1 MLENSYRITATEKK
15 ENINKEFKGIGKMSN
30 KTDKLKKFATQCL
43 KKWPIFVISLFI
55 SISFAIYYLYTA
67 QPQYTRET
75 QLLIKEESKN
85 NKVSV
90 SDLTEDFGTFSGN
103 TNVNNELS
111 RIQSLTLIGNV
122 VKKLHLETDYLKI
135 SSLRKRTIYGSDN
148 PINIEIIGME
158 DNEFCEFE
166 ITLDS
171 TSMISYAKKDLK
183 ESNAEGDST
192 QAKAANNS
200 VKPRFTITG
209 LKYGDQKVE
218 GTWEGKL
225 GTSMILHKKVRVLV
239 SYNKDYKKYSKDADD
254 AFPENILIVRR
265 GLVKSVEYF
274 KQKLQVSL
282 IDKKSSIL
290 NLSYSD
296 AVAERAEDVLIALI
310 EAYNENLLEGKNQIA
325 LSTSQFIND
334 RLSLIERELGNVD
347 ENISTYKSRNLTPD
361 VDEVAKLHLDKAS
374 QAQDK
379 VSELDAQLAMLE
391 YIRDFIA
398 NNHEKQFLP
407 AVTNITNNVIEKSIE
422 EYNALLL
429 KRNDLL
435 SNSSIK
441 NPMVVSYDKN
451 LGDMEKSILVN
462 IDSQIDAIDSQ
473 ILNLRKTEA
482 KSKAKIASS
491 PTQTKYLLGVERQQ
505 KVKETL
511 YLFLL
516 QKREENELS
525 QAYSA
530 YNNQIITKP
539 TGKLEATSPIKK
551 NILIVALMLGLLI
564 PAGLV
569 WLWESIKGK
578 VNNLDELSDLP
589 VNLLG
594 ELPYKENKIVVGSE
608 KLNEENKAFRNLRTR
623 LETTGPEEGIKSIML
638 TDINASSG
646 KSYVSVNVAKV
657 IALKQKRVALV
668 NFDKDSMIDSLVA
681 SKEGVYDFLST
692 KDASWQSYI
701 HQSQSD
707 ENLFVMPAGSIPSN
721 PSDILNETR
730 LQSLFAFLKSGFDMV
745 VVNSPSAVEESAT
758 LLIGKLVDQN
768 IFVLNTESADVN
780 TVGILSNFAVEEKF
794 KNISVVLNH
803 KEI

>member
-1 MLENSYRITATEKK
+1 MAS
-15 ENINKEFKGIGKMSN
+15 SS
-30 KTDKLKKFATQCL
+30 KTDKLKKFVSQCL
-43 KKWPIFVISLFI
+43 RKWPLFVVSIFLSV
-55 SISFAIYYLYTA
+55 SFAIYYLYTA

-75 QLLIKEESKN
+75 QLLIKEESKT

-111 RIQSLTLIGNV
+111 RIQSPTLIGNV
-122 VKKLHLETDYLKI
+122 VKKLHLDMEYKRV
-135 SSLRKRTIYGSDN
+135 SSLRKRVIYGVEN
-148 PINIEIIGME
+148 PINIEILGLE
-158 DNEFCEFE
+158 ENDVCEFD

-171 TSMISYAKKDLK
+171 TSMIAYAKKDM
-183 ESNAEGDST
+183 SNVEVNDSLQMDET
-192 QAKAANNS
+192 QTKNNT
-200 VKPRFTITG
+200 VKPKFTITA
-209 LKYGDQKVE
+209 LKFGNNEIE
-218 GTWEGKL
+218 GSWAGKL
-225 GTSMILHKKVRVLV
+225 ETSMVLYKKLRVLV
-239 SYNKDYKKYSKDADD
+239 TYNSEYKNYGKDRSENS
-254 AFPENILIVRR
+254 FPENIHVSKFGIVK
-265 GLVKSVEYF
+265 GVEFF

-290 NLSYSD
+290 NLSYND
-296 AVAERAEDVLIALI
+296 ADPKRAEDVLIALI
-310 EAYNENLLEGKNQIA
+310 EAYNENLLEGKNKIA

-398 NNHEKQFLP
+398 NNHEKEFLP
-407 AVTNITNNVIEKSIE
+407 AVTNITNSVIEKSIE

-429 KRNDLL
+429 KRNNLL
-435 SNSSIK
+435 ANSSVK

-451 LGDMEKSILVN
+451 LADMERSILVN

-530 YNNQIITKP
+530 YNNQIITQP
-539 TGKLEATSPIKK
+539 NGKLEATSPIKK

-564 PAGLV
+564 PAALIWV
-569 WLWESIKGK
+569 WESLKGK
-578 VNNLDELSDLP
+578 IEKLDDISGLP
-589 VNLLG
+589 VQHLG
-594 ELPYKENKIVVGSE
+594 ELPYREDKIVVGAD
-608 KLNEENKAFRNLRTR
+608 KQNEENKAFRNLRTN
-623 LETTGPEEGIKSIML
+623 LE
-638 TDINASSG
+638 ASSDDDTRAVMVTDLHSNSG
-646 KSYVSVNVAKV
+646 KGYVSANLAKV
-657 IALKQKRVALV
+657 FALKKKRVALI
-668 NFDKDSMIDSLVA
+668 NFDENDKVINQLIDKSE
-681 SKEGVYDFLST
+681 SGVYDYLS
-692 KDASWQSYI
+692 DQEASWQNYI
-701 HQSQSD
+701 HQSKYD
-707 ENLFVMPAGSIPSN
+707 ENLFVMPTGTIPSN
-721 PSDILNETR
+721 PSDLLNESK
-730 LQSLFAFLKSGFDMV
+730 LQTLVTFMKSGFDMV
-745 VVNSPSAVEESAT
+745 IVNCPTSVEESAT
-758 LLIGKLVDQN
+758 VLIGKLMDQS
-768 IFVLNTESADVN
+768 IFVLNTETSDINSVA
-780 TVGILSNFAVEEKF
+780 ILNNIVTENKY
-794 KNISVVLNH
+794 KGISVVLNRTDV
-803 KEI
+803 

>member
-1 MLENSYRITATEKK
+1 MATSSKR
-15 ENINKEFKGIGKMSN
+15 N
-30 KTDKLKKFATQCL
+30 KTDKLKKFASQCF
-43 KKWPIFVISLFI
+43 KKWPLFLVSIFI
-55 SISFAIYYLYTA
+55 SVSFAIYYIYTA
-67 QPQYTRET
+67 QPQFTRET

-111 RIQSLTLIGNV
+111 RIQSPTLIGNV
-122 VKKLHLETDYLKI
+122 VKKLHLDMEYKRI
-135 SSLRKRTIYGSDN
+135 SSFRKRVIYGVEN
-148 PINIEIIGME
+148 PINIEILGLDE
-158 DNEFCEFE
+158 NDVCEFE

-171 TSMISYAKKDLK
+171 TSMIAYAKKDMNNT
-183 ESNAEGDST
+183 EFSDST
-192 QAKAANNS
+192 QTNKIQSNNDTN
-200 VKPRFTITG
+200 KPKFTITA
-209 LKYGDQKVE
+209 LKFGNKEIE
-218 GTWEGKL
+218 GTWNGKL
-225 GTSMILHKKVRVLV
+225 ETSIVLYKKLRVLV
-239 SYNKDYKKYSKDADD
+239 TYNSEYKNYGKDRSENS
-254 AFPENILIVRR
+254 FPENIQVSKLGV
-265 GLVKSVEYF
+265 VKSVEFF

-290 NLSYSD
+290 NLSYND
-296 AVAERAEDVLIALI
+296 ADAKRAEDVLIALI
-310 EAYNENLLEGKNQIA
+310 DAYNENLLEGKNKVA

-407 AVTNITNNVIEKSIE
+407 AVTNITNSVIEKSIE

-451 LGDMEKSILVN
+451 LADMEKSILVN

-530 YNNQIITKP
+530 NNNQIITQP
-539 TGKLEATSPIKK
+539 NGKLEATSPIKK

-569 WLWESIKGK
+569 FLWESFKGK
-578 VNNLDELSDLP
+578 IENLDDLADIP
-589 VNLLG
+589 VHLLG
-594 ELPYKENKIVVGSE
+594 ELPYSEDKIVVCAD
-608 KLNEENKAFRNLRTR
+608 KQNDENKAFRKLRTN
-623 LETTGPEEGIKSIML
+623 LETANSDEDIKAVML
-638 TDINASSG
+638 TDLHYNSG
-646 KSYVSVNVAKV
+646 KSYVAVNLAKV
-657 IALKQKRVALV
+657 FALKQKRVVLI
-668 NFDKDSMIDSLVA
+668 NFDKDDKIFRSLLEKNE
-681 SKEGVYDFLST
+681 SGVYDYLSQ
-692 KDASWQSYI
+692 KDACWQNFI
-701 HQSQSD
+701 HQSKSD
-707 ENLFVMPAGSIPSN
+707 DNLFVMPTGSTPSN
-721 PSDILNETR
+721 PSDSLNVSK
-730 LQSLFAFLKSGFDMV
+730 LQTLINFMKSGFDMV
-745 VVNSPSAVEESAT
+745 IVNCPAPVEESAT
-758 LLIGKLVDQN
+758 ELIGKLMDQS
-768 IFVLNTESADVN
+768 IFVLNTETSDLN
-780 TVGILSNFAVEEKF
+780 TLSNLNNFVCDNKF
-794 KNISVVLNH
+794 NGISVVLNRNGA
-803 KEI
+803 

>member
-1 MLENSYRITATEKK
+1 MGNSSKK
-15 ENINKEFKGIGKMSN
+15 S
-30 KTDKLKKFATQCL
+30 KTDKVKKFLLQCL
-43 KKWPIFVISLFI
+43 KKWPLFVVSLFL
-55 SISFAIYYLYTA
+55 SVFFAVYYLYTA
-67 QPQYTRET
+67 QPQFTRET

-111 RIQSLTLIGNV
+111 RIQSPTLIGNV
-122 VKKLHLETDYLKI
+122 VKKLHLDVEFKRI
-135 SSLRKRTIYGSDN
+135 SPFRKRVIYGAEN
-148 PINIEIIGME
+148 PINIEILGLE
-158 DNEFCEFE
+158 ENDFCEFD

-171 TSMISYAKKDLK
+171 TSMIAYARKDMNDEELK
-183 ESNAEGDST
+183 DST
-192 QAKAANNS
+192 QMIQQKSND
-200 VKPRFTITG
+200 VKPKFEITS
-209 LKYGDQKVE
+209 LKFGKDDIE
-218 GTWEGKL
+218 GSWNGRLETSIVLYKKL
-225 GTSMILHKKVRVLV
+225 RVLV
-239 SYNKDYKKYSKDADD
+239 TYNSEYKSYGKDRSKNN
-254 AFPENILIVRR
+254 FPEKIHVTKN
-265 GLVKSVEYF
+265 GLVKSVEFY

-290 NLSYSD
+290 NLSFSD
-296 AVAERAEDVLIALI
+296 ADPKRAENILIALI
-310 EAYNENLLEGKNQIA
+310 EAYNENLLEGKNKIA

-334 RLSLIERELGNVD
+334 RLSLIERELGSVD

-361 VDEVAKLHLDKAS
+361 VDEVARLHLDKAS

-407 AVTNITNNVIEKSIE
+407 AVTNITNSVIEKSIE
-422 EYNALLL
+422 EYNSLLL

-451 LGDMEKSILVN
+451 LADMEKSILVN

-530 YNNQIITKP
+530 YNNQIITQP
-539 TGKLEATSPIKK
+539 NGKLEPTSPIKK
-551 NILIVALMLGLLI
+551 NILIVALMLGILI

-569 WLWESIKGK
+569 FLWESIKGK
-578 VNNLDELSDLP
+578 VENLDDLADLP
-589 VNLLG
+589 VHLLT
-594 ELPYKENKIVVGSE
+594 ELPYKEDKIVVSA
-608 KLNEENKAFRNLRTR
+608 NTQNDENKAFRNLRTY
-623 LETTGPEEGIKSIML
+623 LESSFEDDTKTVMTTDL
-638 TDINASSG
+638 HANSG
-646 KSYVSVNVAKV
+646 KSYVTANLAKV
-657 IALKQKRVALV
+657 FALKQKRVALI
-668 NFDKDSMIDSLVA
+668 NFDEDDKMLRSFLDKNES
-681 SKEGVYDFLST
+681 GVYDYLSD
-692 KDASWQSYI
+692 KDGSWQNYI
-701 HQSQSD
+701 HQSKND
-707 ENLFVMPAGSIPSN
+707 DNLFVMPAGNIPSN
-721 PSDILNETR
+721 PSDLLNENK
-730 LQSLFAFLKSGFDMV
+730 LQTLIAFLKSGFDIV
-745 VVNSPSAVEESAT
+745 VVNCPTSVDESAT
-758 LLIGKLVDQN
+758 VLIGKLMDKS
-768 IFVLNTESADVN
+768 IFVLNTDTSDAKSVSLLN
-780 TVGILSNFAVEEKF
+780 NYAAEEKF
-794 KNISVVLNH
+794 KDISVVLNC
-803 KEI
+803 KKV

>member
-1 MLENSYRITATEKK
+1 MAS
-15 ENINKEFKGIGKMSN
+15 SS
-30 KTDKLKKFATQCL
+30 KTDKLKKFVSQCL
-43 KKWPIFVISLFI
+43 RKWPLFVVSIFLSV
-55 SISFAIYYLYTA
+55 SFAIYYLYTA

-75 QLLIKEESKN
+75 QLLIKEESKT

-111 RIQSLTLIGNV
+111 RIQSPTLIGNV
-122 VKKLHLETDYLKI
+122 VKKLHLDMEYKRV
-135 SSLRKRTIYGSDN
+135 SSLRKRVIYGVEN
-148 PINIEIIGME
+148 PINIEILGLE
-158 DNEFCEFE
+158 ENDVCEFD

-171 TSMISYAKKDLK
+171 TSMIAYAKKDM
-183 ESNAEGDST
+183 SNVEVNDSLQMDET
-192 QAKAANNS
+192 QTKNNT
-200 VKPRFTITG
+200 VKPKFTITA
-209 LKYGDQKVE
+209 LKFGNNEIE
-218 GTWEGKL
+218 GSWAGKL
-225 GTSMILHKKVRVLV
+225 ETSMVLYKKLRVLV
-239 SYNKDYKKYSKDADD
+239 TYNSEYKNYGKDRSENS
-254 AFPENILIVRR
+254 FPENIHVSKFGIVK
-265 GLVKSVEYF
+265 GVEFF

-290 NLSYSD
+290 NLSYND
-296 AVAERAEDVLIALI
+296 ADPKRAEDVLIALI
-310 EAYNENLLEGKNQIA
+310 EAYNENLLEGKNKIA

-347 ENISTYKSRNLTPD
+347 ENISTYKSKNLTPD

-398 NNHEKQFLP
+398 NNHEKEFLP
-407 AVTNITNNVIEKSIE
+407 AVTNITNSVIEKSIE

-429 KRNDLL
+429 KRNNLL
-435 SNSSIK
+435 ANSSVK

-451 LGDMEKSILVN
+451 LADMERSILVN

-530 YNNQIITKP
+530 YNNQIITQP
-539 TGKLEATSPIKK
+539 NGKLEATSPIKK

-564 PAGLV
+564 PAALIWV
-569 WLWESIKGK
+569 WESLKGK
-578 VNNLDELSDLP
+578 IEKLDDISGLP
-589 VNLLG
+589 VQHLG
-594 ELPYKENKIVVGSE
+594 ELPYREDKIVVGAD
-608 KLNEENKAFRNLRTR
+608 KQNEENKAFRNLRTN
-623 LETTGPEEGIKSIML
+623 LE
-638 TDINASSG
+638 ASSDDDTKAVMVTDLHSNSG
-646 KSYVSVNVAKV
+646 KGYVSANLAKV
-657 IALKQKRVALV
+657 FALKKKRVALI
-668 NFDKDSMIDSLVA
+668 NFDENDKVINQLIDKSE
-681 SKEGVYDFLST
+681 SGVYDYLS
-692 KDASWQSYI
+692 DQEASWQNYI
-701 HQSQSD
+701 HQSKYD
-707 ENLFVMPAGSIPSN
+707 ENLFVMPTGTTPSN
-721 PSDILNETR
+721 PSDLLNESK
-730 LQSLFAFLKSGFDMV
+730 LQTLVTFMKSGFDMV
-745 VVNSPSAVEESAT
+745 IVNCPTSVEESAT
-758 LLIGKLVDQN
+758 VLIGKLMDQS
-768 IFVLNTESADVN
+768 IFVLNTETSDINSVA
-780 TVGILSNFAVEEKF
+780 ILNNIVTENKY
-794 KNISVVLNH
+794 KGISVVLNRTDV
-803 KEI
+803 

>member
-1 MLENSYRITATEKK
+1 MASSSKK
-15 ENINKEFKGIGKMSN
+15 IDN
-30 KTDKLKKFATQCL
+30 LKKFVLQCL
-43 KKWPIFVISLFI
+43 KKWPLFVVSLFL
-55 SISFAIYYLYTA
+55 SISFAIYHLYTV

-90 SDLTEDFGTFSGN
+90 SDLTEDFGTFSGS

-111 RIQSLTLIGNV
+111 RIQSPTLIGNV
-122 VKKLHLETDYLKI
+122 VKKLHLDIDYQRI
-135 SSLRKRTIYGSDN
+135 SSFRKRVIYGVEN
-148 PINIEIIGME
+148 PINIEILGLDE
-158 DNEFCEFE
+158 NEVCEFE

-171 TSMISYAKKDLK
+171 TSMIAYAKKDMNDNI
-183 ESNAEGDST
+183 EANDST
-192 QAKAANNS
+192 QMSDNIQSADPNRPK
-200 VKPRFTITG
+200 FTITA
-209 LKYGDQKVE
+209 LKYGGKEIE
-218 GTWEGKL
+218 GVWSGKL
-225 GTSMILHKKVRVLV
+225 ETSIVLYKKLRVLV
-239 SYNKDYKKYSKDADD
+239 TYNSEYKNYGNERSGNN
-254 AFPENILIVRR
+254 FPEKILVSKT
-265 GLVKSVEYF
+265 GLVKCIEIT

-290 NLSYSD
+290 NLNYSD
-296 AVAERAEDVLIALI
+296 ADAKRAEDVLIALI
-310 EAYNENLLEGKNQIA
+310 EAYNQNLLEGKNKIA

-361 VDEVAKLHLDKAS
+361 VDEVARLHLDKAS
-374 QAQDK
+374 QVQDK

-407 AVTNITNNVIEKSIE
+407 AVTNITNSVIEKSIE
-422 EYNALLL
+422 EYNSLLL

-451 LGDMEKSILVN
+451 LADMEKSILVN

-530 YNNQIITKP
+530 YNNQIITQP
-539 TGKLEATSPIKK
+539 NGKLEATSPIKK

-569 WLWESIKGK
+569 FLWESINGRIDR
-578 VNNLDELSDLP
+578 LDDLSDLP
-589 VNLLG
+589 VKLLG
-594 ELPYKENKIVVGSE
+594 ELPYRENKIVVCSD
-608 KLNEENKAFRNLRTR
+608 KQNDENKAFRNLRTN
-623 LETTGPEEGIKSIML
+623 LESNFEDGMKAVML
-638 TDINASSG
+638 TDLQSNSG
-646 KSYVSVNVAKV
+646 KGYVAANLARVF
-657 IALKQKRVALV
+657 ALKQKRVALI
-668 NFDKDSMIDSLVA
+668 NFDENDKIFLNLIDKNES
-681 SKEGVYDFLST
+681 GVYDYLSE
-692 KDASWQSYI
+692 KDASWQNYI
-701 HQSQSD
+701 HQSKCD
-707 ENLFVMPAGSIPSN
+707 ENLFVMPTGKVPSN
-721 PSDILNETR
+721 PSDLLNER
-730 LQSLFAFLKSGFDMV
+730 KLQTLFAFMKSGFDVV
-745 VVNSPSAVEESAT
+745 VVNCPTSIDESAT
-758 LLIGKLVDQN
+758 VLIGKLMDQS
-768 IFVLNTESADVN
+768 IFVLNTE
-780 TVGILSNFAVEEKF
+780 TSNAKSSCLLNNFVAESKF
-794 KNISVVLNH
+794 KDISVVLNC
-803 KEI
+803 KKV

>member
-1 MLENSYRITATEKK
+1 MATSSKR
-15 ENINKEFKGIGKMSN
+15 N
-30 KTDKLKKFATQCL
+30 KTDKLKKFALQCL
-43 KKWPIFVISLFI
+43 KKWPLFLVSIFI

-111 RIQSLTLIGNV
+111 RIQSPTLIGNV
-122 VKKLHLETDYLKI
+122 VKKLHLDMEYKRI
-135 SSLRKRTIYGSDN
+135 SSFRKRVVYGVEN
-148 PINIEIIGME
+148 PINIEILGLDE
-158 DNEFCEFE
+158 NDVCEFE

-171 TSMISYAKKDLK
+171 TSMIAYAKKDMNNP
-183 ESNAEGDST
+183 ESKDST
-192 QAKAANNS
+192 LTNNTQS
-200 VKPRFTITG
+200 NDTNKPKFSITA
-209 LKYGDQKVE
+209 LKFGNNEIE
-218 GTWEGKL
+218 GTWNGKL
-225 GTSMILHKKVRVLV
+225 ETSIVLYKKLRVLV
-239 SYNKDYKKYSKDADD
+239 THNSEYKNYGKDRSENS
-254 AFPENILIVRR
+254 FPENIHVSKLGV
-265 GLVKSVEYF
+265 VKSVEFF

-290 NLSYSD
+290 NLSFSD
-296 AVAERAEDVLIALI
+296 ADPKRAENILIALI
-310 EAYNENLLEGKNQIA
+310 EAYNENLLEGKNKIA

-334 RLSLIERELGNVD
+334 RLSLIERELGSVD

-361 VDEVAKLHLDKAS
+361 VDEVARLHLDKAS
-374 QAQDK
+374 QVQDK

-407 AVTNITNNVIEKSIE
+407 AVTNITNSVIEKSIE
-422 EYNALLL
+422 EYNSLLL

-451 LGDMEKSILVN
+451 LADMEKSILVN

-530 YNNQIITKP
+530 YNNQIITQP
-539 TGKLEATSPIKK
+539 NGKLEPTSPIKK
-551 NILIVALMLGLLI
+551 NILIVALMLGILI

-569 WLWESIKGK
+569 FLWESIKGK
-578 VNNLDELSDLP
+578 VENLDDLADLP
-589 VNLLG
+589 VHLLTG
-594 ELPYKENKIVVGSE
+594 LPYKEDKIVVSA
-608 KLNEENKAFRNLRTR
+608 NTQNDENKAFRNLRTY
-623 LETTGPEEGIKSIML
+623 LESSFEDDTKTVMI
-638 TDINASSG
+638 TDLHANSG
-646 KSYVSVNVAKV
+646 KSYVTANLAKV
-657 IALKQKRVALV
+657 FALKQKRVALI
-668 NFDKDSMIDSLVA
+668 NFDEDDKMLRSFLDKNES
-681 SKEGVYDFLST
+681 GVYDYLSD
-692 KDASWQSYI
+692 KDGSWQNYI
-701 HQSQSD
+701 HQSKND
-707 ENLFVMPAGSIPSN
+707 DNLFVMPAGNIPSN
-721 PSDILNETR
+721 PSDLLNENK
-730 LQSLFAFLKSGFDMV
+730 LQTLIAFLKSGFDIV
-745 VVNSPSAVEESAT
+745 VVNCPTSVDESAT
-758 LLIGKLVDQN
+758 VLIGKLMDKS
-768 IFVLNTESADVN
+768 IFVLNTDTSDAKSVSLLN
-780 TVGILSNFAVEEKF
+780 NYAAEEKF
-794 KNISVVLNH
+794 KDISVVLNC
-803 KEI
+803 KKV

>member
-1 MLENSYRITATEKK
+1 MAS
-15 ENINKEFKGIGKMSN
+15 SS
-30 KTDKLKKFATQCL
+30 KTDKLKKFVSQCL
-43 KKWPIFVISLFI
+43 RKWPLFVVSIFLSV
-55 SISFAIYYLYTA
+55 SFAIYYLYTA

-75 QLLIKEESKN
+75 QLLIKEESKT

-111 RIQSLTLIGNV
+111 RIQSPTLIGNV
-122 VKKLHLETDYLKI
+122 VKKLHLDMEYKRI
-135 SSLRKRTIYGSDN
+135 SSLRKRVIYGVEN
-148 PINIEIIGME
+148 PINIEILGLE
-158 DNEFCEFE
+158 ENDVCEFD

-171 TSMISYAKKDLK
+171 TSMIAYAKKDM
-183 ESNAEGDST
+183 SNVEVNDSLQMDET
-192 QAKAANNS
+192 QTKNNT
-200 VKPRFTITG
+200 VKPKFTITA
-209 LKYGDQKVE
+209 LKFGNNEIE
-218 GTWEGKL
+218 GSWAGKL
-225 GTSMILHKKVRVLV
+225 ETSMVLYKKLRVLV
-239 SYNKDYKKYSKDADD
+239 TYNSEYKNYGKDRSENS
-254 AFPENILIVRR
+254 FPENIHVSKFGIVK
-265 GLVKSVEYF
+265 GVEFF

-290 NLSYSD
+290 NLSYND
-296 AVAERAEDVLIALI
+296 ADPKRAEDVLIALI
-310 EAYNENLLEGKNQIA
+310 EAYNENLLEGKNKIA

-398 NNHEKQFLP
+398 NNHEKEFLP
-407 AVTNITNNVIEKSIE
+407 AVTNITNSVIEKSIE

-429 KRNDLL
+429 KRNNLL
-435 SNSSIK
+435 ANSSVK

-451 LGDMEKSILVN
+451 LADMERSILVN

-530 YNNQIITKP
+530 YNNQIITQP
-539 TGKLEATSPIKK
+539 NGKLEATSPIKK

-564 PAGLV
+564 PAALIWV
-569 WLWESIKGK
+569 WESLKGK
-578 VNNLDELSDLP
+578 IEKLDDISGLP
-589 VNLLG
+589 VQHLG
-594 ELPYKENKIVVGSE
+594 ELPYREDKIVVGAD
-608 KLNEENKAFRNLRTR
+608 KQNEENKAFRNLRTN
-623 LETTGPEEGIKSIML
+623 LE
-638 TDINASSG
+638 ASSDDDTKAVMVTDLHSNSG
-646 KSYVSVNVAKV
+646 KGYVSANLAKV
-657 IALKQKRVALV
+657 FALKKKRVALI
-668 NFDKDSMIDSLVA
+668 NFDENDKVINQLIDKSE
-681 SKEGVYDFLST
+681 SGVYDYLS
-692 KDASWQSYI
+692 DQEASWQNYI
-701 HQSQSD
+701 HQSKYD
-707 ENLFVMPAGSIPSN
+707 ENLFVMPTGTTPSN
-721 PSDILNETR
+721 PSDLLNESK
-730 LQSLFAFLKSGFDMV
+730 LQTLVTFMKSGFDMV
-745 VVNSPSAVEESAT
+745 IVNCPTSVEESAT
-758 LLIGKLVDQN
+758 VLIGKLMDQS
-768 IFVLNTESADVN
+768 IFVLNTETSDINSVA
-780 TVGILSNFAVEEKF
+780 ILNNIVTENKY
-794 KNISVVLNH
+794 KGISVVLNRTDV
-803 KEI
+803 

>member
-1 MLENSYRITATEKK
+1 MAS
-15 ENINKEFKGIGKMSN
+15 SS
-30 KTDKLKKFATQCL
+30 KTDKLKKFVSQCL
-43 KKWPIFVISLFI
+43 RKWPLFVVSIFLSV
-55 SISFAIYYLYTA
+55 SFAIYYLYTA

-75 QLLIKEESKN
+75 QLLIKEESKT

-111 RIQSLTLIGNV
+111 RIQSPTLIGNV
-122 VKKLHLETDYLKI
+122 VKKLHLDMEYKRV
-135 SSLRKRTIYGSDN
+135 SSLRKRVIYGVEN
-148 PINIEIIGME
+148 PINIEILGLE
-158 DNEFCEFE
+158 ENDVCEFD

-171 TSMISYAKKDLK
+171 TSMIAYAKKDM
-183 ESNAEGDST
+183 SNVEVNDSLQMDET
-192 QAKAANNS
+192 QTKNNT
-200 VKPRFTITG
+200 VKPKFTITA
-209 LKYGDQKVE
+209 LKFGNNEIE
-218 GTWEGKL
+218 GSWAGKL
-225 GTSMILHKKVRVLV
+225 ETSMVLYKKLRVLV
-239 SYNKDYKKYSKDADD
+239 TYNSEYKNYGKDRSENS
-254 AFPENILIVRR
+254 FPENIHVSKFGIVK
-265 GLVKSVEYF
+265 GVEFF

-290 NLSYSD
+290 NLSYND
-296 AVAERAEDVLIALI
+296 ADPKRAEDVLIALI
-310 EAYNENLLEGKNQIA
+310 EAYNENLLEGKNKIA

-398 NNHEKQFLP
+398 NNHEKEFLP
-407 AVTNITNNVIEKSIE
+407 AVTNITNSVIEKSIE

-429 KRNDLL
+429 KRNNLL
-435 SNSSIK
+435 ANSSVK

-451 LGDMEKSILVN
+451 LADMERSILVN

-530 YNNQIITKP
+530 YNNQIITQP
-539 TGKLEATSPIKK
+539 NGKLEATSPIKK

-564 PAGLV
+564 PAALIWV
-569 WLWESIKGK
+569 WESLKGK
-578 VNNLDELSDLP
+578 IEKLDDISGLP
-589 VNLLG
+589 VQHLG
-594 ELPYKENKIVVGSE
+594 ELPYREDKIVVGAD
-608 KLNEENKAFRNLRTR
+608 KQNWKHLQMMIQR
-623 LETTGPEEGIKSIML
+623 L
-638 TDINASSG
+638 
-646 KSYVSVNVAKV
+646 
-657 IALKQKRVALV
+657 
-668 NFDKDSMIDSLVA
+668 
-681 SKEGVYDFLST
+681 
-692 KDASWQSYI
+692 
-701 HQSQSD
+701 
-707 ENLFVMPAGSIPSN
+707 
-721 PSDILNETR
+721 
-730 LQSLFAFLKSGFDMV
+730 
-745 VVNSPSAVEESAT
+745 
-758 LLIGKLVDQN
+758 
-768 IFVLNTESADVN
+768 
-780 TVGILSNFAVEEKF
+780 
-794 KNISVVLNH
+794 
-803 KEI
+803 

>member
-1 MLENSYRITATEKK
+1 MATSSKR
-15 ENINKEFKGIGKMSN
+15 N
-30 KTDKLKKFATQCL
+30 KTDKLKKIALQCL
-43 KKWPIFVISLFI
+43 KKWPLFLVSVFI

-111 RIQSLTLIGNV
+111 RIQSPTLIGNV
-122 VKKLHLETDYLKI
+122 VKKLHLDMEYKRI
-135 SSLRKRTIYGSDN
+135 SSFRKRVVYGVEN
-148 PINIEIIGME
+148 PINIEILGLDE
-158 DNEFCEFE
+158 NDVCEFE

-171 TSMISYAKKDLK
+171 TSMIAYAKKDMNNP
-183 ESNAEGDST
+183 ESKDST
-192 QAKAANNS
+192 LTNNTQS
-200 VKPRFTITG
+200 NDTNKPKFSITA
-209 LKYGDQKVE
+209 LKFGNNEIE
-218 GTWEGKL
+218 GTWNGKL
-225 GTSMILHKKVRVLV
+225 ETSIVLYKKLRVLV
-239 SYNKDYKKYSKDADD
+239 TYNSEYKNYGKDRSENS
-254 AFPENILIVRR
+254 FPENIHVSKLGV
-265 GLVKSVEYF
+265 VKSVEFF

-290 NLSYSD
+290 NLSYND
-296 AVAERAEDVLIALI
+296 ADAKRAEDVLIALI
-310 EAYNENLLEGKNQIA
+310 EAYNENLLEGKNKIA

-407 AVTNITNNVIEKSIE
+407 AVTNITNSVIEKSIE

-451 LGDMEKSILVN
+451 LADMEKSILVN

-530 YNNQIITKP
+530 YNNQIITQP
-539 TGKLEATSPIKK
+539 NGKLEPTSPIKK

-564 PAGLV
+564 PAGLIFI
-569 WLWESIKGK
+569 WESIRGK
-578 VNNLDELSDLP
+578 IEKLDDLADLP
-589 VNLLG
+589 VLLLG
-594 ELPYKENKIVVGSE
+594 ELPYNEDKLVVCAD
-608 KLNEENKAFRNLRTR
+608 KKNVENKAFRNLRTN
-623 LETTGPEEGIKSIML
+623 LETVNSDEHIKTVML
-638 TDINASSG
+638 TDLHPNSG
-646 KSYVSVNVAKV
+646 KSYVAVNLAKV
-657 IALKQKRVALV
+657 FALKQKRVVLI
-668 NFDKDSMIDSLVA
+668 NFDEDDKLFRNLL
-681 SKEGVYDFLST
+681 ENNGPGVYDYLSQ
-692 KDASWQSYI
+692 KDASWQNFI
-701 HQSQSD
+701 HQSKSD
-707 ENLFVMPAGSIPSN
+707 DNLFVIPTGCSPSN
-721 PSDILNETR
+721 PSDFLNESK
-730 LQSLFAFLKSGFDMV
+730 LQTLIDFMKSGFDMV
-745 VVNSPSAVEESAT
+745 IVNCPTPVEESAT
-758 LLIGKLVDQN
+758 VLIGKLMDQS
-768 IFVLNTESADVN
+768 IFVLNTETSTVN
-780 TVGILSNFAVEEKF
+780 TVSILNNIADEKKF
-794 KNISVVLNH
+794 NDISVVLNCNGA
-803 KEI
+803 

>member
-1 MLENSYRITATEKK
+1 MAS
-15 ENINKEFKGIGKMSN
+15 SS
-30 KTDKLKKFATQCL
+30 KTDKLKKFVSQCL
-43 KKWPIFVISLFI
+43 RKWPLFVVSIFLSV
-55 SISFAIYYLYTA
+55 SFAIYYLYTA

-75 QLLIKEESKN
+75 QLLIKEESKT

-111 RIQSLTLIGNV
+111 RIQSPTLIGNV
-122 VKKLHLETDYLKI
+122 VKKLHLDMEYKRV
-135 SSLRKRTIYGSDN
+135 SSLRKRVIYGVEN
-148 PINIEIIGME
+148 PINIEILGLE
-158 DNEFCEFE
+158 ENDVCEFD

-171 TSMISYAKKDLK
+171 TSMIAYAKKDM
-183 ESNAEGDST
+183 SNVEVNDSLQMDET
-192 QAKAANNS
+192 QTKNNT
-200 VKPRFTITG
+200 VKPKFTITA
-209 LKYGDQKVE
+209 LKFGNNEIE
-218 GTWEGKL
+218 GSWAGKL
-225 GTSMILHKKVRVLV
+225 ETSMVLYKKLRVLV
-239 SYNKDYKKYSKDADD
+239 TYNSEYKNYGKDRSENS
-254 AFPENILIVRR
+254 FPENIHVSKFGIVK
-265 GLVKSVEYF
+265 GVEFF

-290 NLSYSD
+290 NLSYND
-296 AVAERAEDVLIALI
+296 ADPKRAEDVLIALI
-310 EAYNENLLEGKNQIA
+310 EAYNENLLEGKNKIA

-398 NNHEKQFLP
+398 NNHEKEFLP
-407 AVTNITNNVIEKSIE
+407 AVTNITNSVIEKSIE

-429 KRNDLL
+429 KRNNLL
-435 SNSSIK
+435 ANSSVK

-451 LGDMEKSILVN
+451 LADMERSILVN

-530 YNNQIITKP
+530 YNNQIITQP
-539 TGKLEATSPIKK
+539 NGKLEATSPIKK

-564 PAGLV
+564 PAALIWV
-569 WLWESIKGK
+569 WESLKGK
-578 VNNLDELSDLP
+578 IEKLDDISGLP
-589 VNLLG
+589 VQHLG
-594 ELPYKENKIVVGSE
+594 ELPYREDKIVVGAD
-608 KLNEENKAFRNLRTR
+608 KQNEENKAFRNLRTN
-623 LETTGPEEGIKSIML
+623 LE
-638 TDINASSG
+638 ASSDDDTRAVMVTDLHSNSG
-646 KSYVSVNVAKV
+646 KGYVSANLAKV
-657 IALKQKRVALV
+657 FALKKKRVALI
-668 NFDKDSMIDSLVA
+668 NFDENDKVINQLIDKSE
-681 SKEGVYDFLST
+681 SGVYDYLS
-692 KDASWQSYI
+692 DQEASWQNYI
-701 HQSQSD
+701 HQSKYD
-707 ENLFVMPAGSIPSN
+707 ENLFVMPTGTTPSN
-721 PSDILNETR
+721 PSDLLNESK
-730 LQSLFAFLKSGFDMV
+730 LQTLVTFMKSGFDMV
-745 VVNSPSAVEESAT
+745 IVNCPTSVEESAT
-758 LLIGKLVDQN
+758 VLIGKLMDQS
-768 IFVLNTESADVN
+768 IFVLNTETSDINSVA
-780 TVGILSNFAVEEKF
+780 ILNNIVTENKY
-794 KNISVVLNH
+794 KGISVVLNRTDV
-803 KEI
+803 

>member
-1 MLENSYRITATEKK
+1 MAS
-15 ENINKEFKGIGKMSN
+15 SS
-30 KTDKLKKFATQCL
+30 KTDKLKKFVSQCL
-43 KKWPIFVISLFI
+43 RKWPLFVVSIFLSV
-55 SISFAIYYLYTA
+55 SFAIYYLYTA

-75 QLLIKEESKN
+75 QLLIKEESKT

-111 RIQSLTLIGNV
+111 RIQSPTLIGNV
-122 VKKLHLETDYLKI
+122 VKKLHLDMEYKRV
-135 SSLRKRTIYGSDN
+135 SSLRKRVIYGVEN
-148 PINIEIIGME
+148 PINIEILGLE
-158 DNEFCEFE
+158 ENDVCEFD

-171 TSMISYAKKDLK
+171 TSMIAYAKKDM
-183 ESNAEGDST
+183 SNVEVNDSLQMDET
-192 QAKAANNS
+192 QTKNNT
-200 VKPRFTITG
+200 VKPKFTITA
-209 LKYGDQKVE
+209 LKFGNNEIE
-218 GTWEGKL
+218 GSWAGKL
-225 GTSMILHKKVRVLV
+225 ETSMVLYKKLRVLV
-239 SYNKDYKKYSKDADD
+239 TYNSEYKNYGKDRSENS
-254 AFPENILIVRR
+254 FPENIHVSKFGIVK
-265 GLVKSVEYF
+265 GVEFF

-290 NLSYSD
+290 NLSYND
-296 AVAERAEDVLIALI
+296 ADPKRAEDVLIALI
-310 EAYNENLLEGKNQIA
+310 EAYNENLLEGKNKIA

-398 NNHEKQFLP
+398 NNHEKEFLP
-407 AVTNITNNVIEKSIE
+407 AVTNITNSVIEKSIE

-429 KRNDLL
+429 KRNNLL
-435 SNSSIK
+435 ANSSVK

-451 LGDMEKSILVN
+451 LADMERSILVN

-530 YNNQIITKP
+530 YNNQIITQP
-539 TGKLEATSPIKK
+539 NGKLEATSPIKK

-564 PAGLV
+564 PAALIWV
-569 WLWESIKGK
+569 WESLKGK
-578 VNNLDELSDLP
+578 IEKLDDISGLP
-589 VNLLG
+589 VQHLG
-594 ELPYKENKIVVGSE
+594 ELPYREDKIVVGAD
-608 KLNEENKAFRNLRTR
+608 KQNEENKAFRNLRTN
-623 LETTGPEEGIKSIML
+623 LE
-638 TDINASSG
+638 ASSDDDTKAVMVTDLHSNSG
-646 KSYVSVNVAKV
+646 KGYVSANLAKV
-657 IALKQKRVALV
+657 FALKKKRVALI
-668 NFDKDSMIDSLVA
+668 NFDENDKVINQLIDKSE
-681 SKEGVYDFLST
+681 SGVYDYLS
-692 KDASWQSYI
+692 DQEASWQNYI
-701 HQSQSD
+701 HQSKYD
-707 ENLFVMPAGSIPSN
+707 ENLFVMPTGTTPSN
-721 PSDILNETR
+721 PSDLLNESK
-730 LQSLFAFLKSGFDMV
+730 LQTLVTFMKSGFDMV
-745 VVNSPSAVEESAT
+745 IVNCPTSVEESAT
-758 LLIGKLVDQN
+758 VLIGKLMDQS
-768 IFVLNTESADVN
+768 IFVLNTETSDINSVA
-780 TVGILSNFAVEEKF
+780 ILNNIVTENKY
-794 KNISVVLNH
+794 KGISVVLNRTDV
-803 KEI
+803 

>member
-1 MLENSYRITATEKK
+1 MAISSKK
-15 ENINKEFKGIGKMSN
+15 NNKS
-30 KTDKLKKFATQCL
+30 DKLKKFLSHCL
-43 KKWPIFVISLFI
+43 RKWPIFVVSLFL
-55 SISFAIYYLYTA
+55 SLLFAIYYLYTA

-111 RIQSLTLIGNV
+111 RIQSPTLIGNV
-122 VKKLHLETDYLKI
+122 VKKLHLDIEYKRI
-135 SSLRKRTIYGSDN
+135 SSFRKRVIYGVEN
-148 PINIEIIGME
+148 PINIEILGLDE
-158 DNEFCEFE
+158 NDVCEFD
-166 ITLDS
+166 INLDS
-171 TSMISYAKKDLK
+171 TSMIAYAKKDMSK
-183 ESNAEGDST
+183 NIETNDST
-192 QAKAANNS
+192 QTSDNTEHVDSN
-200 VKPRFTITG
+200 KPKFTITN
-209 LKYGDQKVE
+209 LKYDNKDVE
-218 GTWEGKL
+218 GVWSGKL
-225 GTSMILHKKVRVLV
+225 ETSMVL
-239 SYNKDYKKYSKDADD
+239 YKKLRILVTYNSEYKNYGKDRSENS
-254 AFPENILIVRR
+254 FPENICVSRF
-265 GLVKSVEYF
+265 GLVKGVEFF

-290 NLSYSD
+290 NLSFSD
-296 AVAERAEDVLIALI
+296 ADAKRAEDVLIALI
-310 EAYNENLLEGKNQIA
+310 EAYNENLLEGKNKIA

-361 VDEVAKLHLDKAS
+361 VDEVARLHLDKAS

-398 NNHEKQFLP
+398 NNREKQFLP
-407 AVTNITNNVIEKSIE
+407 AVTNITNSVIEKSIE
-422 EYNALLL
+422 EYNSLLL
-429 KRNDLL
+429 KRNELV
-435 SNSSIK
+435 SNSSVK

-451 LGDMEKSILVN
+451 LADLEKSILVN

-530 YNNQIITKP
+530 YNNQIITQP
-539 TGKLEATSPIKK
+539 NGKLEATSPIKK

-569 WLWESIKGK
+569 FIWESIKGK
-578 VNNLDELSDLP
+578 IDRLDDLP
-589 VNLLG
+589 DFPVQLLG
-594 ELPYKENKIVVGSE
+594 ELPYKEDVIVTSSD
-608 KLNEENKAFRNLRTR
+608 KQNDENKAFRNLRTN
-623 LETTGPEEGIKSIML
+623 LESNFEDGMKSVML
-638 TDINASSG
+638 TDLHSNSG
-646 KSYVSVNVAKV
+646 KGYVSANLAKV
-657 IALKQKRVALV
+657 FALKQKRVALI
-668 NFDKDSMIDSLVA
+668 NFDENDKIFCSLIDKDKS
-681 SKEGVYDFLST
+681 GVYDYLSE
-692 KDASWQSYI
+692 KDSSWQNFIY
-701 HQSQSD
+701 QSKCN
-707 ENLFVMPAGSIPSN
+707 ENLFVMPTGKVPSN
-721 PSDILNETR
+721 PSDLLNER
-730 LQSLFAFLKSGFDMV
+730 KLQTLFAFLKAGFDVV
-745 VVNSPSAVEESAT
+745 VVNCPTSTDESAT
-758 LLIGKLVDQN
+758 VLIGKLMDQS
-768 IFVLNTESADVN
+768 IFVLNTETSNAK
-780 TVGILSNFAVEEKF
+780 TVSLLGNFVAESKF
-794 KNISVVLNH
+794 KNISVVLNC
-803 KEI
+803 KKV

>member
-1 MLENSYRITATEKK
+1 MVTSSKK
-15 ENINKEFKGIGKMSN
+15 N
-30 KTDKLKKFATQCL
+30 KTDQVKKIVSQCL
-43 KKWPIFVISLFI
+43 KKWPLFVVSLLLSMF
-55 SISFAIYYLYTA
+55 FAVYYLYTA

-111 RIQSLTLIGNV
+111 RIQSPTLIGNV
-122 VKKLHLETDYLKI
+122 VKKLHLDVDYKKV
-135 SSLRKRTIYGSDN
+135 SPFRKRVIYGAEN
-148 PINIEIIGME
+148 PINIEILGLE
-158 DNEFCEFE
+158 ENDFCEFD

-171 TSMISYAKKDLK
+171 VSMIAYAKKDMNDEGLK
-183 ESNAEGDST
+183 DSM
-192 QAKAANNS
+192 Q
-200 VKPRFTITG
+200 TITPQSNEDKPKFTVTS
-209 LKYGDQKVE
+209 LKFGKNEIE
-218 GTWEGKL
+218 GSWNGRLE
-225 GTSMILHKKVRVLV
+225 TSIVL
-239 SYNKDYKKYSKDADD
+239 YKKLRILVTYNSEYKSYGNDRSKYN
-254 AFPENILIVRR
+254 FPEIIHVTKN
-265 GLVKSVEYF
+265 GLVKSVEYY

-290 NLSYSD
+290 NLSFSD
-296 AVAERAEDVLIALI
+296 ADAKRAEDILIALI
-310 EAYNENLLEGKNQIA
+310 EAYNENLLEGKNKIA

-334 RLSLIERELGNVD
+334 RLSLIERELGSVD
-347 ENISTYKSRNLTPD
+347 ENISTYKSKNLTPD
-361 VDEVAKLHLDKAS
+361 VDEVARLHLDKAS

-407 AVTNITNNVIEKSIE
+407 AVTNITNSVIEKSIE

-429 KRNDLL
+429 KRNDLV
-435 SNSSIK
+435 SNSSVK

-451 LGDMEKSILVN
+451 LADMEKSILVN

-530 YNNQIITKP
+530 YNNQIITQP
-539 TGKLEATSPIKK
+539 NGKLEPSSPIKK
-551 NILIVALMLGLLI
+551 NILIVALMLGILI
-564 PAGLV
+564 PAGLIF
-569 WLWESIKGK
+569 LWESIKGK
-578 VNNLDELSDLP
+578 IEKLDDLADLP
-589 VNLLG
+589 VHLLA
-594 ELPYKENKIVVGSE
+594 ELPYKEDKIVVST
-608 KLNEENKAFRNLRTR
+608 NTQNDENKSFRNLRTY
-623 LETTGPEEGIKSIML
+623 LESSFEDDTKTVML
-638 TDINASSG
+638 TDLHANSG
-646 KSYVSVNVAKV
+646 KSYVAVNLAKV
-657 IALKQKRVALV
+657 FALKQKRVALI
-668 NFDKDSMIDSLVA
+668 NFDEDDKMLHTILDKNEL
-681 SKEGVYDFLST
+681 GVYDYLSE
-692 KDASWQSYI
+692 KDGSWQNYI
-701 HQSQSD
+701 HQSKND

-721 PSDILNETR
+721 PSDLLNENK
-730 LQSLFAFLKSGFDMV
+730 LQTLIAFMKAGFDIV
-745 VVNSPSAVEESAT
+745 VVNCPTSVEESAT
-758 LLIGKLVDQN
+758 VLIGKLMDKS
-768 IFVLNTESADVN
+768 IFVLNTETSDVKSVSLLN
-780 TVGILSNFAVEEKF
+780 NYAAEEKF
-794 KNISVVLNH
+794 KDISVVLNC
-803 KEI
+803 KKV

>member
-1 MLENSYRITATEKK
+1 MAS
-15 ENINKEFKGIGKMSN
+15 SS
-30 KTDKLKKFATQCL
+30 KTDKLKKFVSQCL
-43 KKWPIFVISLFI
+43 RKWPLFVVSIFLSV
-55 SISFAIYYLYTA
+55 SFAIYYLYTA

-75 QLLIKEESKN
+75 QLLIKEESKT

-111 RIQSLTLIGNV
+111 RIQSPTLIGNV
-122 VKKLHLETDYLKI
+122 VKKLHLDMEYKRV
-135 SSLRKRTIYGSDN
+135 SSLRKRVIYGVEN
-148 PINIEIIGME
+148 PINIEILGLE
-158 DNEFCEFE
+158 ENDVCEFD

-171 TSMISYAKKDLK
+171 TSMIAYAKKDM
-183 ESNAEGDST
+183 SNVEVNDSLQMDET
-192 QAKAANNS
+192 QTKNNT
-200 VKPRFTITG
+200 VKPKFTITA
-209 LKYGDQKVE
+209 LKFGNNEIE
-218 GTWEGKL
+218 GSWAGKL
-225 GTSMILHKKVRVLV
+225 ETSMVLYKKLRVLV
-239 SYNKDYKKYSKDADD
+239 TYNSEYKNYGKDRSENS
-254 AFPENILIVRR
+254 FPENIHVSKFGIVK
-265 GLVKSVEYF
+265 GVEFF

-290 NLSYSD
+290 NLSYND
-296 AVAERAEDVLIALI
+296 ADPKRAEDVLIALI
-310 EAYNENLLEGKNQIA
+310 EAYNENLLEGKNKIA

-398 NNHEKQFLP
+398 NNHEKEFLP
-407 AVTNITNNVIEKSIE
+407 AVTNITNSVIEKSIE

-429 KRNDLL
+429 KRNNLL
-435 SNSSIK
+435 ANSSVK

-451 LGDMEKSILVN
+451 LADMERSILVN

-530 YNNQIITKP
+530 YNNQIITQP
-539 TGKLEATSPIKK
+539 NGKLEATSPIKK

-564 PAGLV
+564 PAALIWV
-569 WLWESIKGK
+569 WESLKGK
-578 VNNLDELSDLP
+578 IEKLDDISGLP
-589 VNLLG
+589 VQHLG
-594 ELPYKENKIVVGSE
+594 ELPYREDKIVVGAD
-608 KLNEENKAFRNLRTR
+608 KQNEENKAFRNLRTN
-623 LETTGPEEGIKSIML
+623 LE
-638 TDINASSG
+638 ASSDDDTRAVMVTDLHSNSG
-646 KSYVSVNVAKV
+646 KGYVSANLAKV
-657 IALKQKRVALV
+657 FALKKKRVALI
-668 NFDKDSMIDSLVA
+668 NFDENDKVINQLIDKSE
-681 SKEGVYDFLST
+681 SGVYDYLS
-692 KDASWQSYI
+692 DQEASWQNYI
-701 HQSQSD
+701 HQSKYD
-707 ENLFVMPAGSIPSN
+707 ENLFVMPTGTIPSN
-721 PSDILNETR
+721 PSDLLNEST
-730 LQSLFAFLKSGFDMV
+730 LQTLVTFMKSGFDMV
-745 VVNSPSAVEESAT
+745 IVNCPTSVEESAT
-758 LLIGKLVDQN
+758 VLIGKLMDQS
-768 IFVLNTESADVN
+768 IFVLNTETSDINSVA
-780 TVGILSNFAVEEKF
+780 ILNNIVTENKY
-794 KNISVVLNH
+794 KGISVVLNRTDV
-803 KEI
+803 

>member
-1 MLENSYRITATEKK
+1 MAS
-15 ENINKEFKGIGKMSN
+15 SS
-30 KTDKLKKFATQCL
+30 KTDKLKKFVSQCL
-43 KKWPIFVISLFI
+43 RKWPLFVVSTFL
-55 SISFAIYYLYTA
+55 SVSFAIYYLYTA

-75 QLLIKEESKN
+75 QLLIKEESKT

-111 RIQSLTLIGNV
+111 RIQSPTLIGNV
-122 VKKLHLETDYLKI
+122 VKKLHLDMEYKRV
-135 SSLRKRTIYGSDN
+135 SSLRKRVIYGVEN
-148 PINIEIIGME
+148 PINIEILGLE
-158 DNEFCEFE
+158 ENDVCEFD

-171 TSMISYAKKDLK
+171 TSMIAYAKKDM
-183 ESNAEGDST
+183 SNVEVNDSLQMDET
-192 QAKAANNS
+192 QTKNNT
-200 VKPRFTITG
+200 VKPKFTITA
-209 LKYGDQKVE
+209 LKFGNNEIE
-218 GTWEGKL
+218 GSWAGKL
-225 GTSMILHKKVRVLV
+225 ETSMVLYKKLRVLV
-239 SYNKDYKKYSKDADD
+239 TYNSEYKNYGKDRSENS
-254 AFPENILIVRR
+254 FPENIHVSKFGIVK
-265 GLVKSVEYF
+265 GVEFF

-290 NLSYSD
+290 NLSYND
-296 AVAERAEDVLIALI
+296 ADPKRAEDVLIALI
-310 EAYNENLLEGKNQIA
+310 EAYNENLLEGKNKIA

-398 NNHEKQFLP
+398 NNHEKEFLP
-407 AVTNITNNVIEKSIE
+407 AVTNITNSVIEKSIE

-429 KRNDLL
+429 KRNNLL
-435 SNSSIK
+435 ANSSVK

-451 LGDMEKSILVN
+451 LADMERSILVN

-530 YNNQIITKP
+530 YNNQIITQP
-539 TGKLEATSPIKK
+539 NGKLEATSPIKK

-564 PAGLV
+564 PAALIWV
-569 WLWESIKGK
+569 WESLKGK
-578 VNNLDELSDLP
+578 IEKLDDISGLP
-589 VNLLG
+589 VQHLG
-594 ELPYKENKIVVGSE
+594 ELPYREDKIVVGAD
-608 KLNEENKAFRNLRTR
+608 KQNEENKAFRNLRTN
-623 LETTGPEEGIKSIML
+623 LE
-638 TDINASSG
+638 ASSDDDTKAVMVTDLHSNSG
-646 KSYVSVNVAKV
+646 KGYVSANLAKV
-657 IALKQKRVALV
+657 FALKKKRVALI
-668 NFDKDSMIDSLVA
+668 NFDENDKVINQLIDKSE
-681 SKEGVYDFLST
+681 SGVYDYLS
-692 KDASWQSYI
+692 DQEASWQNYI
-701 HQSQSD
+701 HQSKYD
-707 ENLFVMPAGSIPSN
+707 ENLFVMPTGTTPSN
-721 PSDILNETR
+721 PSDLLNESK
-730 LQSLFAFLKSGFDMV
+730 LQTLVTFMKSGFDMV
-745 VVNSPSAVEESAT
+745 IVNCPTSVEESAT
-758 LLIGKLVDQN
+758 VLIGKLMDQS
-768 IFVLNTESADVN
+768 IFVLNTETSDINSVA
-780 TVGILSNFAVEEKF
+780 ILNNIVTENKY
-794 KNISVVLNH
+794 KGISVVLNRTDV
-803 KEI
+803 

>member
-1 MLENSYRITATEKK
+1 MAS
-15 ENINKEFKGIGKMSN
+15 SS
-30 KTDKLKKFATQCL
+30 KTDKLKKFVSQCL
-43 KKWPIFVISLFI
+43 RKWPLFVVSIFLSL
-55 SISFAIYYLYTA
+55 SFAIYYLYTA

-75 QLLIKEESKN
+75 QLLIKEESKT

-111 RIQSLTLIGNV
+111 RIQSPTLIGNV
-122 VKKLHLETDYLKI
+122 VKKLHLDMEYKRV
-135 SSLRKRTIYGSDN
+135 SSLRKRVIYGVEN
-148 PINIEIIGME
+148 PINIEILGLE
-158 DNEFCEFE
+158 ENDVCEFD

-171 TSMISYAKKDLK
+171 TSMIAYAKKDM
-183 ESNAEGDST
+183 SNVEVNDSLQMDET
-192 QAKAANNS
+192 QTKNNT
-200 VKPRFTITG
+200 VKPKFTITA
-209 LKYGDQKVE
+209 LKFGNNEIE
-218 GTWEGKL
+218 GSWAGKL
-225 GTSMILHKKVRVLV
+225 ETSMVLYKKLRVLV
-239 SYNKDYKKYSKDADD
+239 TYNSEYKNYGKDRSENS
-254 AFPENILIVRR
+254 FPENIHVSKFGIVK
-265 GLVKSVEYF
+265 GVEFF

-290 NLSYSD
+290 NLSYND
-296 AVAERAEDVLIALI
+296 ADPKRAEDVLIALI
-310 EAYNENLLEGKNQIA
+310 EAYNENLLEGKNKIA

-398 NNHEKQFLP
+398 NNHEKEFLP
-407 AVTNITNNVIEKSIE
+407 AVTNITNSVIEKSIE

-429 KRNDLL
+429 KRNNLL
-435 SNSSIK
+435 ANSSVK

-451 LGDMEKSILVN
+451 LADMERSILVN

-530 YNNQIITKP
+530 YNNQIITQP
-539 TGKLEATSPIKK
+539 NGKLEATSPIKK

-564 PAGLV
+564 PAALIWV
-569 WLWESIKGK
+569 WESLKGK
-578 VNNLDELSDLP
+578 IEKLDDISGLP
-589 VNLLG
+589 VQHLG
-594 ELPYKENKIVVGSE
+594 ELPYREDKIVVGAD
-608 KLNEENKAFRNLRTR
+608 KQNEENKAFRNLRTN
-623 LETTGPEEGIKSIML
+623 LE
-638 TDINASSG
+638 ASSDDDTKAVMVTDLHSNSG
-646 KSYVSVNVAKV
+646 KGYVSANLAKV
-657 IALKQKRVALV
+657 FALKKKRVALI
-668 NFDKDSMIDSLVA
+668 NFDENDKVINQLIDKSE
-681 SKEGVYDFLST
+681 SGVYDYLS
-692 KDASWQSYI
+692 DQEASWQNYI
-701 HQSQSD
+701 HQSKYD
-707 ENLFVMPAGSIPSN
+707 ENLFVMPTGTTPSN
-721 PSDILNETR
+721 PSDLLNESK
-730 LQSLFAFLKSGFDMV
+730 LQTLVTFMKSGFDMV
-745 VVNSPSAVEESAT
+745 IVNCPTSVEESAT
-758 LLIGKLVDQN
+758 VLIGKLMDQS
-768 IFVLNTESADVN
+768 IFVLNTETSDINSVA
-780 TVGILSNFAVEEKF
+780 ILNNIVTENKY
-794 KNISVVLNH
+794 KGISVVLNRTDV
-803 KEI
+803 

>member
-1 MLENSYRITATEKK
+1 MAS
-15 ENINKEFKGIGKMSN
+15 SS
-30 KTDKLKKFATQCL
+30 KTDKLKKFVSQCL
-43 KKWPIFVISLFI
+43 RKWPLFVVSTFL
-55 SISFAIYYLYTA
+55 SVSFAIYYLYTA

-75 QLLIKEESKN
+75 QLLIKEESKT

-111 RIQSLTLIGNV
+111 RIQSPTLIGNV
-122 VKKLHLETDYLKI
+122 VKKLHLDMEYKRV
-135 SSLRKRTIYGSDN
+135 SSLRKRVIYGVEN
-148 PINIEIIGME
+148 PINIEILGLE
-158 DNEFCEFE
+158 ENDVCEFD

-171 TSMISYAKKDLK
+171 TSMIAYAKKDM
-183 ESNAEGDST
+183 SNVEVNDSLQMDET
-192 QAKAANNS
+192 QTKNNTI
-200 VKPRFTITG
+200 KPKFTITA
-209 LKYGDQKVE
+209 LKFGNNEIE
-218 GTWEGKL
+218 GSWAGKL
-225 GTSMILHKKVRVLV
+225 ETSMVLYKKLRVLV
-239 SYNKDYKKYSKDADD
+239 TYNSEYKNYGKDRSENS
-254 AFPENILIVRR
+254 FPENIHVSKFGIVK
-265 GLVKSVEYF
+265 GVEFF

-290 NLSYSD
+290 NLSYND
-296 AVAERAEDVLIALI
+296 ADPKRAEDVLIALI
-310 EAYNENLLEGKNQIA
+310 EAYNENLLEGKNKIA

-398 NNHEKQFLP
+398 NNHEKEFLP
-407 AVTNITNNVIEKSIE
+407 AVTNITNSVIEKSIE

-429 KRNDLL
+429 KRNNLL
-435 SNSSIK
+435 ANSSVK

-451 LGDMEKSILVN
+451 LADMERSILVN

-530 YNNQIITKP
+530 YNNQIITQP
-539 TGKLEATSPIKK
+539 NGKLEATSPIKK

-564 PAGLV
+564 PAALIWV
-569 WLWESIKGK
+569 WESLKGK
-578 VNNLDELSDLP
+578 IEKLDDISGLP
-589 VNLLG
+589 VQHLG
-594 ELPYKENKIVVGSE
+594 ELPYREDKIVVGAD
-608 KLNEENKAFRNLRTR
+608 KQNEENKAFRNLRTN
-623 LETTGPEEGIKSIML
+623 LE
-638 TDINASSG
+638 ASSDDDTKAVMVTDLHSNSG
-646 KSYVSVNVAKV
+646 KGYVSANLAKV
-657 IALKQKRVALV
+657 FALKKKRVALI
-668 NFDKDSMIDSLVA
+668 NFDENDKVINQLIDKSE
-681 SKEGVYDFLST
+681 SGVYDYLS
-692 KDASWQSYI
+692 DQEASWQNYI
-701 HQSQSD
+701 HQSKYD
-707 ENLFVMPAGSIPSN
+707 ENLFVMPTGTTPSN
-721 PSDILNETR
+721 PSDLLNESK
-730 LQSLFAFLKSGFDMV
+730 LQTLVTFMKSGFDMV
-745 VVNSPSAVEESAT
+745 IVNCPTSVEESAT
-758 LLIGKLVDQN
+758 VLIGKLMDQS
-768 IFVLNTESADVN
+768 IFVLNTETSDINSVA
-780 TVGILSNFAVEEKF
+780 ILNNIVTENKY
-794 KNISVVLNH
+794 KGISVVLNRTDV
-803 KEI
+803 